1 METILVPT
9 DFSEAADN
17 AVKYA
22 VGLAKYF
29 DAKIVLL
36 NAFSVPYV
44 MYEPAFQPDLI
55 PVFYEASKERLGEV
69 RDKIRSMTNNRMK
82 VECISECNTAFEAIA
97 STVAEKDIDLIVM
110 GIVGEAGNFKER
122 FIGSTA
128 ITVARKMDIPT
139 FIIPQT
145 VKFDPIRKITFAC
158 DLKGTEETGQIYV
171 ARLFSKIFE
180 AELEVVNVGS
190 PMEKMSSD
198 KALTYLYI
206 EDKLHDQKHQIYHVN
221 GDDPVTELQ
230 NYFKTYPTDLVMV
243 SPKKH
248 GIIYNLLNHSVTT
261 NLAFHLKKPILAIH

>member
-9 DFSEAADN
+9 DFSDAADN
-17 AVKYA
+17 AVNYA

-29 DAKIVLL
+29 DAKIILL

-55 PVFYEASKERLGEV
+55 PVFHEASKERLREV
-69 RDKIRSMTNNRMK
+69 KEKIRNKTSNRIK
-82 VECISECNTAFEAIA
+82 VECISECNSAFEAIA
-97 STVAEKDIDLIVM
+97 SVIAEKDVDLIVM

-158 DLKGTEETGQIYV
+158 DLEGTEETDQIYV
-171 ARLFSKIFE
+171 ARLFSKMLK
-180 AELEVVNVGS
+180 AELEIVNVGS
-190 PMEKMSSD
+190 PTEKVSSD

-206 EDKLHDQKHQIYHVN
+206 EDKLHNQKHSIYHVN
-221 GDDPVTELQ
+221 GENAVTELQ
-230 NYFKTYPTDLVMV
+230 NYFKTYPTDLIML

-248 GIIYNLLNHSVTT
+248 GLFYNLLNHSVTS
-261 NLAFHLKKPILAIH
+261 NLAFHLKMPIIAIH